1 MSRTLQLRSGSFEK
15 RGWATAC
22 LAAALV
28 VAFGGEAR
36 AERLLSL
43 DEALALARTNNRDL
57 RAARAH
63 LEGTAT
69 SVALAWAALLPQV
82 SAQGKYTHNYKNVAL
97 NLGALSQSV
106 TGLGDAIKGT
116 STNPAET
123 AAIDR
128 FEQNLTAAT
137 AAQPPIV
144 IQKGE
149 QLDLTANATVPLVV
163 PYAYPALSSAK
174 LSQRS
179 NAANLEVTTATVLLS
194 VAQTYYAAAG
204 ADELTLARH
213 HAVTV
218 ATETEDTAKARV
230 AAGFVNRVE
239 MTRAEVAVVRA
250 GQDEAEAENTRDA
263 VYRSLSTLLGTRE
276 PFRVKPVEQAPAAA
290 QPATELVAGAHERRP
305 EFAMYRAAVD
315 SSEASRRS
323 NAWRWAPS
331 LSAFGTARLSNY
343 TGFAGDK
350 YAWAVGASLDW
361 VLYDGGVRD
370 AQRRLADAQGR
381 ENSIRLGLLG
391 DTISDEIVNARE
403 TLDTKRRALDAALR
417 ARDLSSETLRLVRAQ
432 YEAGT
437 APQLDVLQAQDSL
450 VSAEVGVVQAHF
462 DLALANLQLERS
474 AGIFP
479 PHGASP

>member
-1 MSRTLQLRSGSFEK
+1 M
-15 RGWATAC
+15 AC
-22 LAAALV
+22 LATAIA
-28 VAFGGEAR
+28 VAFAGNAH

-43 DEALALARTNNRDL
+43 DEALALARANNRDL
-57 RAARAH
+57 RAARVH

-69 SVALAWAALLPQV
+69 SIALAWAALLPQV
-82 SAQGKYTHNYKNVAL
+82 SMQGKYTHNYKNVEL
-97 NLGALSQSV
+97 DLGALSQSV
-106 TGLGDAIKGT
+106 TGLGDAIKGA

-123 AAIDR
+123 AAINR
-128 FEQNLTAAT
+128 FEQSLTAAT
-137 AAQPPIV
+137 AGQPPIV

-149 QLDLTANATVPLVV
+149 QLDLTANATVPLIV
-163 PYAYPALSSAK
+163 PYAYAAVSSAK
-174 LSQRS
+174 LAQRS
-179 NAANLEVTTATVLLS
+179 NAANLQVTTATVLLS
-194 VAQTYYAAAG
+194 VAQAYYAAAG

-263 VYRSLSTLLGTRE
+263 VYRSLSTLLGMRE
-276 PFRVKPVEQAPAAA
+276 PFRVKPAERAGAEPHSDA
-290 QPATELVAGAHERRP
+290 ELVSRAHERRP
-305 EFAMYRAAVD
+305 EFAMYRSAID

-343 TGFAGDK
+343 AGFAGDK

-361 VLYDGGVRD
+361 VLYDGGARD
-370 AQRRLADAQGR
+370 AERRLAAAQGH
-381 ENSIRLGLLG
+381 ESAIRLGLLD
-391 DTISDEIVNARE
+391 DTVSDEIVNAQE
-403 TLDTKRRALDAALR
+403 TLDTKRRALDATVH

-462 DLALANLQLERS
+462 DLALANLQLEHS

-479 PHGASP
+479 PHGGTQ